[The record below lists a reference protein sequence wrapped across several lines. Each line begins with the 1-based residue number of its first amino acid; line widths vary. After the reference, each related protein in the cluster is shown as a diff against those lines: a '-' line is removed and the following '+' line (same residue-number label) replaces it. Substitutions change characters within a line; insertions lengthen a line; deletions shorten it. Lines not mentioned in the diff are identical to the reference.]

1 MGIHRRTLLKGIA
14 STGILN
20 LLAPIATWANKAA
33 NYASKTG
40 TSGDPFKQ
48 LPLPYAFE
56 ALEPFIDA
64 QTMNIHYTKHA
75 AAYVKNLNEA
85 CAALKMENNS
95 GSEESLITILSEI
108 SKHNAKMRNNA
119 GGHYNHTFFWNCMT
133 PEKDKNV
140 PGPEA
145 SKLIAKQ
152 VANVQG
158 LRDEFSQKA
167 KSVFGSGWTW
177 LILDKQKQL
186 KIVQT
191 ANQDNPYMD
200 VVPENERGLP
210 LLALDVWEHAY
221 YLKYQNRRAD
231 YIQNWWNVVNWDF
244 VENQITKGLK

>member
-1 MGIHRRTLLKGIA
+1 MGLHRRTLLKGIA
-14 STGILN
+14 STGILS
-20 LLAPIATWANKAA
+20 LLAPIASWANKAA
-33 NYASKTG
+33 SHASKTG
-40 TSGDPFKQ
+40 TSVDPFKQ

-56 ALEPFIDA
+56 ALEPYINA
-64 QTMNIHYTKHA
+64 QTMNIHYSKHA

-85 CAALKMENNS
+85 CSTLKSENNL
-95 GSEESLITILSEI
+95 GSEESLFHILSEI
-108 SKHNAKMRNNA
+108 SRHTAKMRNNA

-140 PGPEA
+140 PGPET

-152 VANVQG
+152 FANVQG